1 MAFRFRPDVDE
12 RKPHLLRHER
22 PQRDASCRY
31 ASDAGRFAKLLLHL
45 RRAHLPQ
52 VGPHLWMAE
61 GLAVVAIDRRLPAT
75 RPRIGPIWTEL
86 DRFDSEQEFGNFALA
101 FHVGRMTARMYEVY
115 ILNRPVQF
123 KESTEIPVPG
133 LHLHEPDAITLTE
146 LPKLLRERPDIPQI
160 TLTSADVEQLWIQF
174 CLGYDEV
181 LAAGCV
187 VENRKG
193 HVLWMERNGR
203 WDLPKGK
210 VEPGEAIEAAALREV
225 NEETGIRDLTLGELL
240 GPTYHTFEMGGRA
253 SLKTTFWFRAL
264 HEGDETAG
272 APQTEEGISIVRWF
286 PRPLPDFLL
295 SSTYS
300 SLHKILDRAE
310 QASEGMLDDF

>member
-1 MAFRFRPDVDE
+1 
-12 RKPHLLRHER
+12 
-22 PQRDASCRY
+22 
-31 ASDAGRFAKLLLHL
+31 
-45 RRAHLPQ
+45 
-52 VGPHLWMAE
+52 
-61 GLAVVAIDRRLPAT
+61 
-75 RPRIGPIWTEL
+75 
-86 DRFDSEQEFGNFALA
+86 
-101 FHVGRMTARMYEVY
+101 MTARMYEVY
-115 ILNRPVQF
+115 ILNRPVLF
-123 KESTEIPVPG
+123 KESNDLPQPG
-133 LHLHEPDAITLTE
+133 LHLHEPDAHTLLE
-146 LPKLLRERPDIPQI
+146 LPKLLRERADIQQI

-187 VENRKG
+187 VENEDG

-264 HEGDETAG
+264 HAGRDTAG
-272 APQTEEGISIVRWF
+272 APQTEEGISVVRWF
-286 PRPLPDFLL
+286 ARPLPDFLL
-295 SSTYS
+295 ASTYS
-300 SLHKILDRAE
+300 SLHKILDRA
-310 QASEGMLDDF
+310 AAAAHGSLDDF